1 MNIQNLLEE
10 IKDAWIKRVSQ
21 DLARG
26 MGVRENFEKELARFF
41 NLLEQAIVTGDPSWL
56 DPLIYDWANSPTE
69 SDLAEGRYNLSTLIA
84 RANAFTFDVAKE
96 KLSAEKALE
105 LLTATSN
112 VFSYALSKA
121 AHYESG
127 KRISYMEN
135 ELAAIKETLEKLDRS
150 KSSFISV
157 AAHELKTPLTLIE
170 GYTAMIGSIVGEQAT
185 SLVDGVHSGVNRLR
199 EIVNDMIDVSLIDNS
214 LLSLN
219 FQPFWINQSLALLQ
233 DEMEKISKDRDL
245 TLEVI
250 SFEGDDQLIFAD
262 PERIYQAFRNVL
274 TNAIKYTPDGGKITI
289 SGRLL
294 PGFIEVTF
302 KDTGIG
308 ISVEDQRTIFEKF
321 NQLGE
326 VALHS
331 SGKTKFM
338 GGGPG
343 LGLPIT
349 RGIIEAHG
357 GTIWV
362 ESEGCDEETCPGSSF
377 HILLPDRSEA
387 TDPKVAKLFGEGAE
401 NDENED

>member
-135 ELAAIKETLEKLDRS
+135 ELAAIIETLEKLDRS

-170 GYTAMIGSIVGEQAT
+170 GYTAMIGDIVGEQAT
-185 SLVDGVHSGVNRLR
+185 PLVDGVHSGVSRLR

-245 TLEVI
+245 TL
-250 SFEGDDQLIFAD
+250 
-262 PERIYQAFRNVL
+262 
-274 TNAIKYTPDGGKITI
+274 
-289 SGRLL
+289 
-294 PGFIEVTF
+294 
-302 KDTGIG
+302 
-308 ISVEDQRTIFEKF
+308 
-321 NQLGE
+321 
-326 VALHS
+326 
-331 SGKTKFM
+331 
-338 GGGPG
+338 
-343 LGLPIT
+343 
-349 RGIIEAHG
+349 
-357 GTIWV
+357 
-362 ESEGCDEETCPGSSF
+362 
-377 HILLPDRSEA
+377 
-387 TDPKVAKLFGEGAE
+387 
-401 NDENED
+401 